1 MAEKEN
7 EDLDGPPPRSSSS
20 SSSSVGVFFVRGVI
34 VPLQN
39 PREEHEDFESR

>member
-1 MAEKEN
+1 MVEKEN
-7 EDLDGPPPRSSSS
+7 EDLDGPPPRS